1 MPASSESAPSS
12 YALAEGPSFEP
23 PSSTPPESPRAPR
36 VSLIGRLRDLL
47 GFKAR
52 EASLRDMLEEV
63 LEDREDQGRE
73 LQAEERELL
82 QNVLHFGETT
92 VAEVMV
98 PSPDIIAVEYDAPFE
113 EIKRVVM
120 ESRHTRLPVYRETID
135 QILGFLHVKDL
146 FGVVTS
152 HHAFTVESAL
162 RPVLFVPPG
171 MRILDLLVEMKRSAS
186 HLAIVIDEFGGT
198 RGLLTLEDLF
208 EEIVGDIQ
216 DEHDTEEDIA
226 PSLEFAADGTL
237 EVDAKIRIDE
247 LDEAVAEALQ
257 PEDESEDYDTLGGLV
272 FYHTGHVPEIGEE
285 VDLAS
290 GWRVTVLDADAR
302 RVLRVRLSRLSGT
315 ER

>member
-1 MPASSESAPSS
+1 MPASSEST
-12 YALAEGPSFEP
+12 LAESASFEP
-23 PSSTPPESPRAPR
+23 PSSLSNPQPESHAPR
-36 VSLIGRLRDLL
+36 VSLIGRLRDWL

-92 VAEVMV
+92 VSEVMV

-152 HHAFTVESAL
+152 HYAFTVESAL

-186 HLAIVIDEFGGT
+186 HLAIVVDEFGAT

-216 DEHDTEEDIA
+216 DEHDTDEDIA
-226 PSLEFAADGTL
+226 PTLEFAPDGTM

-247 LDEAVAEALQ
+247 LDEDVAKALQ
-257 PEDESEDYDTLGGLV
+257 PESETEDFDTLGGLV
-272 FYHTGHVPEIGEE
+272 FYHTGQVPQIGQQ

-290 GWRVTVLDADAR
+290 GYTITVLDADTR
-302 RVLRVRLSRLSGT
+302 RVLRVRLT
-315 ER
+315 KPTVER